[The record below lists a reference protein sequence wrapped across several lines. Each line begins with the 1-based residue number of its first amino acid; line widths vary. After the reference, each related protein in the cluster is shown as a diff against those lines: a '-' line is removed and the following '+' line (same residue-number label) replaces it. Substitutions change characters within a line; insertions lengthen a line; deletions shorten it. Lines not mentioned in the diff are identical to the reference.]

1 MYSFILPF
9 LAFAF
14 VSSATP
20 GPNNVMLLASG
31 ANFGFRRTLP
41 HMLGISIGHS
51 FQVALIGL
59 GLLQLFN
66 AYPASFIVMKVL
78 SAAYLLY
85 LAYKIAN
92 AAPPADAKPDSKPFT
107 FLQAAAF
114 QWVNP
119 KALFMAIT
127 AQSQYA
133 QPELGI
139 WGPIAIALL
148 FMAANFPAVSIW
160 GYMGVQIKS
169 LLSTPRRL
177 RIFNYAMAGI
187 LIATLYPMLTA
198 DFTL

>member
-1 MYSFILPF
+1 MNSFILPF

-41 HMLGISIGHS
+41 HMLGVSIGHS
-51 FQVALIGL
+51 FQVGLIGL

-66 AYPASFIVMKVL
+66 AHPDSLILMKLL

-92 AAPPADAKPDSKPFT
+92 TSPTADANPGSKPLT
-107 FLQAAAF
+107 FLQAASF

-119 KALFMAIT
+119 KALFIAIT

-139 WGPIAIALL
+139 WGPMAIALL
-148 FMAANFPAVSIW
+148 FIAANLPAVSIW
-160 GYMGVQIKS
+160 GYLGVQIKS
-169 LLSTPRRL
+169 LLSTPQRL

-198 DFTL
+198 DFTF